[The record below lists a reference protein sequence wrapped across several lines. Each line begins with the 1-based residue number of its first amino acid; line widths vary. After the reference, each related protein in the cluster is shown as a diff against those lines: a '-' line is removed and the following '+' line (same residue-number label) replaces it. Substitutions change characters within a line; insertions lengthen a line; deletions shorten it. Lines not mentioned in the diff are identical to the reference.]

1 MITKVEARG
10 FRCLKKVEQTLK
22 PYQILV
28 GPNAS
33 GKSAFLDVI
42 AFLGDLSSVGLKE
55 AIEDRTENFHDLVWG
70 REDDSFLLAIE
81 ARVPPNLKFPD
92 FRFDPETVR
101 YEVRLKLD
109 SPTDEVRLVGEKLQL
124 LTPSE
129 APQDIL
135 LRSNRLTRFVAE
147 TGHEPKAE
155 FRFDLGP
162 QYAGLSNLP
171 KDEVQFPVAN
181 WLRDLLR
188 EGVQLV
194 ALDSQY
200 LRAAS
205 APGQGKPRVFDGLN
219 LARVVSQFSDKSRP
233 AFDAWIRHVRTAL
246 PDLDTVKA
254 HLRPEDKH
262 RWLAV
267 RYQNGLEVPAW
278 MLSDGTL
285 RILALTLLAYIPDFR
300 GMYLIEEPEI
310 GVHPTALETIVQ
322 SLSSIYDGQVLV
334 TSHSPLVLGISEPS
348 SLLCFKKTDQGTII
362 VAGDQHPLLQ
372 EWRSSANLSDLF
384 AAGVL
389 G

>member
-1 MITKVEARG
+1 
-10 FRCLKKVEQTLK
+10 
-22 PYQILV
+22 
-28 GPNAS
+28 
-33 GKSAFLDVI
+33 
-42 AFLGDLSSVGLKE
+42 
-55 AIEDRTENFHDLVWG
+55 
-70 REDDSFLLAIE
+70 IE
-81 ARVPPNLKFPD
+81 ARVPPALKFPD
-92 FRFDPETVR
+92 YRFDPEFIR
-101 YEVRLKLD
+101 YEIRLKLD
-109 SPTDEVRLVGEKLQL
+109 LSSDEVGLAAEKLQL
-124 LTPSE
+124 LSPDA
-129 APQDIL
+129 APQDVL

-147 TGHEPKAE
+147 TGHNPKAQ

-162 QYAGLSNLP
+162 QYPGLSNMP

-181 WLRDLLR
+181 WLKDLLR

-219 LARVVSQFSDKSRP
+219 LARIVSQVSAKSP
-233 AFDAWIRHVRTAL
+233 HAFEAWVRHVQTAL
-246 PDLDTVKA
+246 PDLETVKA

-267 RYQNGLEVPAW
+267 RYRNGLEVPAW

-285 RILALTLLAYIPDFR
+285 RILALTLLAYVPDFR
-300 GMYLIEEPEI
+300 GIYLIEEPEI

-322 SLSSIYDGQVLV
+322 SLSSIYDGQVLA
-334 TSHSPLVLGISEPS
+334 TSHSPLLLGISEPA
-348 SLLCFKKTDQGTII
+348 SLLCFKKTDDGTVI
-362 VAGDQHPLLQ
+362 VPGDQHPLLRD
-372 EWRSSANLSDLF
+372 WRAGANLSDLF